1 MKKIMLLITLSG
13 MLAVVSFSFNVG
25 GFIKDKVSEKV
36 DETISNQMYT
46 MSKPVIKYSKD
57 KKEVFITGTIKNLGP
72 KVNNVYVFVPCYDS
86 KGGTIPDADAHI
98 GTIGGGET
106 WNFSAEAMATNGLTI
121 GSCDLKRI
129 KVRGF

>member
-72 KVNNVYVFVPCYDS
+72 KVNNLYVFVPCYDS

-98 GTIGGGET
+98 GTIGAGET

>member
-46 MSKPVIKYSKD
+46 MSKPVIKYYKD

-98 GTIGGGET
+98 GTIGAGET

>member
-36 DETISNQMYT
+36 DEVISNQMYT
-46 MSKPVIKYSKD
+46 MSNPVIKYSKD
-57 KKEVFITGTIKNLGP
+57 RKEVFITGTIKNLGP

-98 GTIGGGET
+98 GTIGAGET

>member
-98 GTIGGGET
+98 GTIGAGET
-106 WNFSAEAMATNGLTI
+106 WNFSAEAMATNDLTI

>member
-86 KGGTIPDADAHI
+86 KGGTIPVADAHI
-98 GTIGGGET
+98 GTIGAGET

>member
-72 KVNNVYVFVPCYDS
+72 KVNNVYVFVPCDDS

-98 GTIGGGET
+98 GTIGAGET

>member
-98 GTIGGGET
+98 GTIGAGET

>member
-1 MKKIMLLITLSG
+1 MKKIILLIILSG

-98 GTIGGGET
+98 GTIGAGET

>member
-98 GTIGGGET
+98 GTIGAGET
-106 WNFSAEAMATNGLTI
+106 WNFSAEAMATTGLTI

>member
-98 GTIGGGET
+98 GTIGAGET
-106 WNFSAEAMATNGLTI
+106 WNFSAEALATNGLTI

>member
-1 MKKIMLLITLSG
+1 

-86 KGGTIPDADAHI
+86 KGGTISDADAHI
-98 GTIGGGET
+98 GTIGAGET

>member
-57 KKEVFITGTIKNLGP
+57 KKEVFITATIKNLGP

-98 GTIGGGET
+98 GTIGAGET

>member
-98 GTIGGGET
+98 GTIGAGEI
-106 WNFSAEAMATNGLTI
+106 WNFRAQAMATNGLTI

>member
-36 DETISNQMYT
+36 DETISNQTYT

-98 GTIGGGET
+98 GTIGAGET

>member
-1 MKKIMLLITLSG
+1 MKKIILLIILSG

-25 GFIKDKVSEKV
+25 GFIKDKVGEKV
-36 DETISNQMYT
+36 DEVISNQMYT
-46 MSKPVIKYSKD
+46 MSKPVVKYSKD
-57 KKEVFITGTIKNLGP
+57 KKEVFLTGTIKNLGP

-98 GTIGGGET
+98 GTIGAGET

>member
-36 DETISNQMYT
+36 DEVISNQMYT

-98 GTIGGGET
+98 GTIGAGET

>member
-98 GTIGGGET
+98 GTIGAGET
-106 WNFSAEAMATNGLTI
+106 WNFSAEAMTTNGLTI

>member
-46 MSKPVIKYSKD
+46 MSNPVIKYSKD

-98 GTIGGGET
+98 GTIGAGET

>member
-1 MKKIMLLITLSG
+1 MLLITLSG

-98 GTIGGGET
+98 GTIGAGET

>member
-57 KKEVFITGTIKNLGP
+57 KKEVFITGTIQNLGP

-98 GTIGGGET
+98 GTIGAGET

>member
-57 KKEVFITGTIKNLGP
+57 KKEVFITGTTKNLGP

-98 GTIGGGET
+98 GTIGAGET

>member
-86 KGGTIPDADAHI
+86 K
-98 GTIGGGET
+98 
-106 WNFSAEAMATNGLTI
+106 AERFRMQMHTLEQSEPEKLGILV
-121 GSCDLKRI
+121 LKLWLQT
-129 KVRGF
+129 VLQ